1 MWQHGGVV
9 YARRTVLAVIV
20 TAVACS
26 QSAEVEPPPPPE
38 PEPIAAAPTDLPQEP
53 AAPPPEDP
61 PTTLPLTLL
70 ATLAA
75 DDPGEARATI
85 RDNERGVIATYRA
98 GDVIRDDAIVVA
110 VERGKVRI
118 EHDERR
124 ELLAIGIA
132 PAKLSAEDVFYPDL
146 VEHDLP
152 NTMVDAVQ
160 LPEGAGYVIKRPH
173 LAWGTPRTV
182 HVLREALRTYAR
194 EVDGGPAI
202 HVGDISRK
210 EGGPLPPHL
219 SHRHGL
225 DVDIG
230 YVLRG
235 GDADTIRF
243 TRAHAGNLDRARTW
257 ALLETLLESRAIGWI
272 FMDYDVQRLLV
283 EHARASG
290 VADDKLAV
298 WFQYPHGNRAMRGMI
313 RDWRGHDDHFH
324 VRFVP

>member
-1 MWQHGGVV
+1 VD
-9 YARRTVLAVIV
+9 ARRHALAI
-20 TAVACS
+20 ALCAACS
-26 QSAEVEPPPPPE
+26 PSTEVEPTPADPE
-38 PEPIAAAPTDLPQEP
+38 PVATPVDRPQPEPQVEP
-53 AAPPPEDP
+53 APIPGEDP

-75 DDPGEARATI
+75 DDPDEARATI

-98 GDVIRDDAIVVA
+98 GDVIRDDAVVVA

-160 LPEGAGYVIKRPH
+160 LPEGSGYVIKRPH

-182 HVLREALRTYAR
+182 HVLREAMRTYAR

-235 GDADTIRF
+235 DQADQIRF
-243 TRAHAGNLDRARTW
+243 VRAHAGNLDRARTW

-272 FMDYDVQRLLV
+272 FMDYEVQRLLY
-283 EHARASG
+283 EHARSG
-290 VADDKLAV
+290 GVSDDKLDT